1 MSKDGLI
8 LSAGL
13 LALLA
18 MGLSACGQKGP
29 LYWPQTVPQTAAPA
43 PADTASAPAS
53 VIPVPSR

>member
-1 MSKDGLI
+1 MSKRGLI

-29 LYWPQTVPQTAAPA
+29 LYLPQTAAPA
-43 PADTASAPAS
+43 PADAASAPNSLTPA
-53 VIPVPSR
+53 PSR